1 MMVMFN
7 MVVTLKYC
15 RYEVVEW
22 VVVMLRRRL

>member
-1 MMVMFN
+1 MMVMVN

-22 VVVMLRRRL
+22 VVVMLRRL